1 MRPGRARSPGRIAF
15 AYRPAAYPAPP
26 VPHAHQEQGPD
37 RAFAG
42 TKKPTPITE
51 LAPASLPV
59 WLDPLFYCGCGSD
72 RRLLSSCM
80 STATSASALACWRPW
95 CAQKSSSPE
104 LASSTRTYAWAPQRS
119 QTSKAVSGLVGAIA
133 PVNVAFL
140 RVVPPAFQP
149 SGFSFCPYSSAQH
162 IPRLQRSP
170 LQVVYATS
178 ETTRR
183 PSVAQLLPCDA
194 RCLRPT
200 GTRGQYRWHT
210 GTVCLYLDMYPDTCW
225 LMHSSWSVWDFG
237 RSGRV
242 ALPGAY
248 GPERYYFR

>member
-1 MRPGRARSPGRIAF
+1 MRLCGGQDPLSPSLLA
-15 AYRPAAYPAPP
+15 AWATAPRP
-26 VPHAHQEQGPD
+26 HRTRTKSKGPD

-59 WLDPLFYCGCGSD
+59 WLDPLSYCGCGSD

-170 LQVVYATS
+170 LQAVYATS

-183 PSVAQLLPCDA
+183 P
-194 RCLRPT
+194 
-200 GTRGQYRWHT
+200 G
-210 GTVCLYLDMYPDTCW
+210 
-225 LMHSSWSVWDFG
+225 
-237 RSGRV
+237 V
-242 ALPGAY
+242 ALTVAM
-248 GPERYYFR
+248 

>member
-1 MRPGRARSPGRIAF
+1 MCRWYCSNLPNGTSTQLRNHISRPGSRSKSSSRLANNSSPARREGRRRAS
-15 AYRPAAYPAPP
+15 AP
-26 VPHAHQEQGPD
+26 
-37 RAFAG
+37 FAG

-80 STATSASALACWRPW
+80 STATLASALACWRPW

-119 QTSKAVSGLVGAIA
+119 QTSSAVSGLVGAIA

-170 LQVVYATS
+170 LRVVYATS
-178 ETTRR
+178 ETTPR
-183 PSVAQLLPCDA
+183 PSVA
-194 RCLRPT
+194 PT
-200 GTRGQYRWHT
+200 
-210 GTVCLYLDMYPDTCW
+210 
-225 LMHSSWSVWDFG
+225 
-237 RSGRV
+237 V
-242 ALPGAY
+242 AM
-248 GPERYYFR
+248 

>member
-1 MRPGRARSPGRIAF
+1 MRDPPPPSIGCGGPRTPDGR
-15 AYRPAAYPAPP
+15 
-26 VPHAHQEQGPD
+26 

-149 SGFSFCPYSSAQH
+149 SGFRF
-162 IPRLQRSP
+162 LP
-170 LQVVYATS
+170 LQLSTTHTQASAFPTPSGVRHKRNHPQAERGPTAASAT
-178 ETTRR
+178 
-183 PSVAQLLPCDA
+183 
-194 RCLRPT
+194 RCLHPT

-210 GTVCLYLDMYPDTCW
+210 GTVW
-225 LMHSSWSVWDFG
+225 L
-237 RSGRV
+237 
-242 ALPGAY
+242 
-248 GPERYYFR
+248 

>member
-1 MRPGRARSPGRIAF
+1 MWYVTASRRDRRRLPCSCRVLA
-15 AYRPAAYPAPP
+15 
-26 VPHAHQEQGPD
+26 E

-119 QTSKAVSGLVGAIA
+119 QTSSAVSGFVGAIA

-170 LQVVYATS
+170 LRAVYATS
-178 ETTRR
+178 ENPSSAECGPQAKTTA
-183 PSVAQLLPCDA
+183 VASSHA

-200 GTRGQYRWHT
+200 GTRGLYR
-210 GTVCLYLDMYPDTCW
+210 
-225 LMHSSWSVWDFG
+225 
-237 RSGRV
+237 
-242 ALPGAY
+242 
-248 GPERYYFR
+248 

>member
-1 MRPGRARSPGRIAF
+1 MRPGRTRFPGRIAF
-15 AYRPAAYPAPP
+15 AYRPADRPAAYPAPP

-119 QTSKAVSGLVGAIA
+119 QMSKAVSGLVGAIA

-170 LQVVYATS
+170 LRVVYARS

-183 PSVAQLLPCDA
+183 PSVA
-194 RCLRPT
+194 PT
-200 GTRGQYRWHT
+200 
-210 GTVCLYLDMYPDTCW
+210 
-225 LMHSSWSVWDFG
+225 
-237 RSGRV
+237 V
-242 ALPGAY
+242 AM
-248 GPERYYFR
+248 

>member
-1 MRPGRARSPGRIAF
+1 MVRTRYHRACWPRRPWRRADTA
-15 AYRPAAYPAPP
+15 RPPRAK
-26 VPHAHQEQGPD
+26 GPD

-80 STATSASALACWRPW
+80 STATLASASACWRPW

-119 QTSKAVSGLVGAIA
+119 QTSSAVSGFVGAIA

-149 SGFSFCPYSSAQH
+149 SGFSFCPYSSVQH

-170 LQVVYATS
+170 LRVVYARS
-178 ETTRR
+178 ENHSQAERGPNCCHVTHDACVPPVLGGST
-183 PSVAQLLPCDA
+183 AGTQAPCVS
-194 RCLRPT
+194 T
-200 GTRGQYRWHT
+200 W
-210 GTVCLYLDMYPDTCW
+210 TCTQIPA
-225 LMHSSWSVWDFG
+225 G
-237 RSGRV
+237 
-242 ALPGAY
+242 
-248 GPERYYFR
+248 